1 MTETFWIA
9 ATVFILIALAFVLY
23 PVFFHRPKA
32 RMDADLRNQNLLAY
46 KSRLKELDDEHEAGI
61 LDAEGYQQLKE
72 ELAGAMLDDVPE
84 NEQPRQRLAGRRSAM
99 AVALLAVLLLPAGA
113 YLGYQEWGAMDRV
126 EQFITMQRSEHTSE
140 LQSRPHLVC

>member
-46 KSRLKELDDEHEAGI
+46 KSRLKELDHEC
-61 LDAEGYQQLKE
+61 
-72 ELAGAMLDDVPE
+72 
-84 NEQPRQRLAGRRSAM
+84 GR
-99 AVALLAVLLLPAGA
+99 LPATERRAGGRHA
-113 YLGYQEWGAMDRV
+113 
-126 EQFITMQRSEHTSE
+126 
-140 LQSRPHLVC
+140 